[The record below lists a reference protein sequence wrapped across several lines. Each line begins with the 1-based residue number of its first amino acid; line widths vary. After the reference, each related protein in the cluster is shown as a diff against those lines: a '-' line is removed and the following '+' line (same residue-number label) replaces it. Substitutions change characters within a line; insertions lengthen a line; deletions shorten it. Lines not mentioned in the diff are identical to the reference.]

1 MLWLSSIKWVG
12 NKEILKAVK
21 SSYYWWNKWTGYSLL
36 ILLLVTTP
44 LFTILIKLF
53 DSPGGS
59 WSHIANTLLF
69 GYFQNTIFLLL
80 GVAAFT
86 FLLGVSTAWLV
97 SNYEFPGRKYFEWLL
112 ILPLGFPGYIMAYTY
127 VGILDYTGPIQVFFR
142 NTFDI
147 HVKGSLIDIMNLPG
161 AIFILSITLFPYVFL
176 ITRSSFLQQSKTLQE
191 ASFLLGA
198 NRFKTFFKVALPMAR
213 PAIVAGIAL
222 ASMEVLNDYGTVKY
236 FGVNTFTTGI
246 FRAWFS
252 MGDSN
257 TAIYLAGIL
266 MVFVFVILFLE
277 SLQRGNRQYAA
288 VNGMQKPI
296 SRIQPTIGKKILY
309 SGICLSIFL
318 LSFFIPFLQLLNW
331 VSMTWEKVVNKDFF
345 QLIYRSFGLAAVSGL
360 LIVIFSVVMLYALRL
375 SPFKWV
381 KNITKVA
388 TLGYAI
394 PGAVIAVGIMIPF
407 IALDKWIY
415 ETLISSKTAGLF
427 FSGTLFALVFAYIV
441 RFMAVGYNPVEAG
454 FQKIGLHVNEAS
466 RLLGIRSTKTLWK
479 IDLPLIK
486 TSLVSGIILVFVDV
500 LKELPLTLILRPF
513 NYQTLATKAF
523 DMATNEM
530 IAESSNAAL
539 IIILTGIIPIIFLN
553 KLIEK
558 R

>member
-1 MLWLSSIKWVG
+1 MD
-12 NKEILKAVK
+12 ILKK
-21 SSYYWWNKWTGYSLL
+21 NYFWWNKWTGYSLL
-36 ILLLVTTP
+36 ILLLVATP
-44 LFTILIKLF
+44 LFTIFIKLF
-53 DSPGGS
+53 NSPGAS
-59 WSHIANTLLF
+59 WSHIANNLLL
-69 GYFQNTIFLLL
+69 GYFQNTVLLLL
-80 GVAAFT
+80 GVAAMT

-97 SNYEFPGRKYFEWLL
+97 SNYEFPGRRYFEWLL

-127 VGILDYTGPIQVFFR
+127 VGLLDYTGPIQVFFR

-147 HVKGSLIDIMNLPG
+147 QVKGSLVDIMNLPG

-176 ITRSSFLQQSKTLQE
+176 ISRSSFLQQSKTLQE

-252 MGDSN
+252 LGDST
-257 TAIYLAGIL
+257 TAIYLAAIL
-266 MVFVFVILFLE
+266 MVFVFVILYLE
-277 SLQRGNRQYAA
+277 SLQRGNRQYSTI
-288 VNGMQKPI
+288 NSIQKPT
-296 SRIQPTIGKKILY
+296 SRIHPTLGKKMLY
-309 SGICLSIFL
+309 TSICTSIFL
-318 LSFFIPFLQLLNW
+318 LSFLFPFLQLVHW
-331 VSMTWEKVVNKDFF
+331 VSLTYSKVVNQDFF
-345 QLIYRSFGLAAVSGL
+345 LLIFRSFGLAAASGL
-360 LIVIFSVVMLYALRL
+360 VVVILSIVLLYALRL
-375 SPFKWV
+375 SPFRWV
-381 KNITKVA
+381 KSITKIA

-394 PGAVIAVGIMIPF
+394 PGAVIAVGVMIPF

-415 ETLISSKTAGLF
+415 GTLFSSQVAGLF

-454 FQKIGLHVNEAS
+454 FQKIGIHVNEAS
-466 RLLGIRSTKTLWK
+466 RLLGVRSTKTLWK

-486 TSLVSGIILVFVDV
+486 TSLVSGILLVFVDV

-530 IAESSNAAL
+530 IAESANAAL

-553 KLIEK
+553 RLIKK
-558 R
+558 REL

>member
-1 MLWLSSIKWVG
+1 M
-12 NKEILKAVK
+12 KAVK
-21 SSYYWWNKWTGYSLL
+21 RSYYWWNKWTGYSLL
-36 ILLLVTTP
+36 ILLLVATP
-44 LFTILIKLF
+44 LITILIKLF

-80 GVAAFT
+80 GVAALT

-127 VGILDYTGPIQVFFR
+127 VGILDYTGPIQVFLR

-147 HVKGSLIDIMNLPG
+147 HFKGSLIDIMNLPG

-198 NRFKTFFKVALPMAR
+198 NRLKTFIKVALPMAR

-257 TAIYLAGIL
+257 TAIYLAAIL

-277 SLQRGNRQYAA
+277 SIQRGNRQYAA
-288 VNGMQKPI
+288 VNGLQKPTA
-296 SRIQPTIGKKILY
+296 RIHPTIGKKILY

-331 VSMTWEKVVNKDFF
+331 VSMTWDKVVNKDFF
-345 QLIYRSFGLAAVSGL
+345 LLIYRSFGLAAVSGL
-360 LIVIFSVVMLYALRL
+360 LIVVFSVIMLYALRL

-407 IALDKWIY
+407 IGLDKWIY
-415 ETLISSKTAGLF
+415 GTLFSSKTAGLF

-454 FQKIGLHVNEAS
+454 FQKIGIHVNEAS

>member
-1 MLWLSSIKWVG
+1 M
-12 NKEILKAVK
+12 NILKRN
-21 SSYYWWNKWTGYSLL
+21 YFWWNKWIGYSLL
-36 ILLLVTTP
+36 ILLLVATP
-44 LFTILIKLF
+44 LFTIFFKLF

-59 WSHIANTLLF
+59 WSHIANNLLL
-69 GYFQNTIFLLL
+69 GYFQNTILLLL
-80 GVAAFT
+80 GVAILT

-127 VGILDYTGPIQVFFR
+127 VGLLDYTGPIQVFFR
-142 NTFDI
+142 NNFD
-147 HVKGSLIDIMNLPG
+147 VQFKGSLIDIMNIPG

-198 NRFKTFFKVALPMAR
+198 NRFMTFFKVALPMAR

-252 MGDSN
+252 MGDAS
-257 TAIYLAGIL
+257 TAIYLAAIL
-266 MVFVFVILFLE
+266 MVFVFVILYLE
-277 SLQRGNRQYAA
+277 SLQRGNRQYSTA
-288 VNGMQKPI
+288 NGTQKPTA
-296 SRIQPTIGKKILY
+296 RVHPTLGKKILF
-309 SGICLSIFL
+309 SSICTSIFL
-318 LSFFIPFLQLLNW
+318 LSFLFPFLQLVQW
-331 VSMTWEKVVNKDFF
+331 VSLTYTKVVNQDFF
-345 QLIYRSFGLAAVSGL
+345 LLIYRSFGLAAISGL
-360 LIVIFSVVMLYALRL
+360 FIVMLSIVLLYALRL

-381 KNITKVA
+381 KNITKIA

-394 PGAVIAVGIMIPF
+394 PGAVIAVGVMVPF

-415 ETLISSKTAGLF
+415 GTLFTSQTAGLF

-454 FQKIGLHVNEAS
+454 FQKIGIHINEAS
-466 RLLGIRSTKTLWK
+466 RLLGAKSTRTLWK

-486 TSLVSGIILVFVDV
+486 ISLISGILLVFVDV

-530 IAESSNAAL
+530 IAESANAAL

-553 KLIEK
+553 RLIKK
-558 R
+558 REL

>member
-1 MLWLSSIKWVG
+1 MEIVKG
-12 NKEILKAVK
+12 N
-21 SSYYWWNKWTGYSLL
+21 YYWWNKWTGYALA
-36 ILLLVTTP
+36 ILMLVATP
-44 LFTILIKLF
+44 LFTIIFKLF

-59 WSHIANTLLF
+59 WFHIVNNLLF
-69 GYFQNTIFLLL
+69 GYFQNTILLLL
-80 GVAAFT
+80 GVAVFT
-86 FLLGVSTAWLV
+86 FLLGVSTAWII
-97 SNYEFPGRKYFEWLL
+97 SNYEFPGRRYFEWLL

-127 VGILDYTGPIQVFFR
+127 VGVLDYAGPIQAFLR
-142 NTFDI
+142 NSLDI
-147 HVKGSLIDIMNLPG
+147 QVTGSLLDIMNLPG

-176 ITRSSFLQQSKTLQE
+176 ISRASFIQQSKTLQE

-198 NRFKTFFKVALPMAR
+198 NRIVTFFKVALPMAR

-236 FGVNTFTTGI
+236 FGVSTFTTGI

-252 MGDSN
+252 MGDAT

-266 MVFVFVILFLE
+266 MVFVFVILYLE
-277 SLQRGNRQYAA
+277 SLQRGNRQFSSSNSA
-288 VNGMQKPI
+288 NKPTA
-296 SRIQPTIGKKILY
+296 RVEATLNYKILFT
-309 SGICLSIFL
+309 GICSFIFL
-318 LSFFIPFLQLLNW
+318 ISFLIPFLQLTYW
-331 VSMTWEKVVNKDFF
+331 VSLTYEKVVNAGFF
-345 QLIYRSFGLAAVSGL
+345 LLIFRSFGLAALSGFFIVL
-360 LIVIFSVVMLYALRL
+360 LAVVLLYALRL

-381 KNITKVA
+381 KSITKIS
-388 TLGYAI
+388 TLGYAV

-407 IALDKWIY
+407 LAFDKWIY
-415 ETLISSKTAGLF
+415 STFLSSTKAGLIL
-427 FSGTLFALVFAYIV
+427 SGTLFALVFAYIV

-454 FQKIGLHVNEAS
+454 FQKIGIHVNEAS
-466 RLLGIRSTKTLWK
+466 RLLGMGSTRTLWK

-486 TSLVSGIILVFVDV
+486 TSLISGILLVFVDV

-530 IAESSNAAL
+530 IAESANAAL

-553 KLIEK
+553 RLIQK
-558 R
+558 REL

>member
-1 MLWLSSIKWVG
+1 MDIIKR
-12 NKEILKAVK
+12 K
-21 SSYYWWNKWTGYSLL
+21 YYWWNKWTGFALL
-36 ILLLVTTP
+36 ILLFVATP
-44 LFTILIKLF
+44 LFTILFKLF
-53 DSPGGS
+53 TSPGGS
-59 WSHIANTLLF
+59 WSHIANNLLF
-69 GYFQNTIFLLL
+69 GYFQNTLLILL
-80 GVAAFT
+80 GVAFST

-97 SNYEFPGRKYFEWLL
+97 SSYEFPGRRYFEWLL

-127 VGILDYTGPIQVFFR
+127 VGILDYTGPIQTFLR

-147 HVKGSLIDIMNLPG
+147 QVKGSLIDIMNLPG

-176 ITRSSFLQQSKTLQE
+176 IARSSFLQQSKTMQE
-191 ASFLLGA
+191 ASFLLGV
-198 NRFKTFFKVALPMAR
+198 NRTKTFFKVALPMAR

-252 MGDSN
+252 MGDST
-257 TAIYLAGIL
+257 TAIYLAAIL
-266 MVFVFVILFLE
+266 MIFVFAILYLE
-277 SLQRGNRQYAA
+277 SIQRGNRQYSS
-288 VNGMQKPI
+288 VNGLNKPTA
-296 SRIQPTIGKKILY
+296 RIQVSTKNKILY
-309 SGICLSIFL
+309 TTICTLVFL
-318 LSFFIPFLQLLNW
+318 VSFFIPFLQLLQW
-331 VSMTWEKVVNKDFF
+331 VSMTYMKVVNQDFF
-345 QLIYRSFGLAAVSGL
+345 LLIFRSFGLAALVGIL
-360 LIVIFSVVMLYALRL
+360 VVIFSVILLYALRL

-381 KNITKVA
+381 KSITKIA

-394 PGAVIAVGIMIPF
+394 PGAVIAVGVMIPLLAF
-407 IALDKWIY
+407 DKWIY
-415 ETLISSKTAGLF
+415 DAIFSSRVAGLF
-427 FSGTLFALVFAYIV
+427 LSGTLFALTFAYIV

-454 FQKIGLHVNEAS
+454 FQKIGIHINEAS
-466 RLLGIRSTKTLWK
+466 RLLGVKSTKTLWK

-486 TSLVSGIILVFVDV
+486 SSLFSGILLVFVDV

-530 IAESSNAAL
+530 IAESANAAM

-553 KLIEK
+553 RMIKK
-558 R
+558 REL

>member
-1 MLWLSSIKWVG
+1 LEV
-12 NKEILKAVK
+12 LKRN
-21 SSYYWWNKWTGYSLL
+21 YYWWNKWTGYSLL
-36 ILLLVTTP
+36 ILLLVATP
-44 LFTILIKLF
+44 LFTIFIKLF

-59 WSHIANTLLF
+59 WSHIANNLLF
-69 GYFQNTIFLLL
+69 GYFQNTILLLL
-80 GVAAFT
+80 GVAFFT

-127 VGILDYTGPIQVFFR
+127 VGILDYTGPLQVFLR

-147 HVKGSLIDIMNLPG
+147 NFRGSVIDIMNLPG

-176 ITRSSFLQQSKTLQE
+176 ISRSSFVGQSKTLQE
-191 ASFLLGA
+191 ASFLLGT
-198 NRFKTFFKVALPMAR
+198 NRLKTFFKVALPMAR

-252 MGDSN
+252 LGDSS
-257 TAIYLAGIL
+257 TAIYLAAIL
-266 MVFVFVILFLE
+266 MVFVFVILYLE
-277 SLQRGNRQYAA
+277 SIQRGQRQYSS
-288 VNGMQKPI
+288 VHGVQ
-296 SRIQPTIGKKILY
+296 RPTARLHPTLWKKLFY
-309 SGICLSIFL
+309 SGICLFIFL
-318 LSFFIPFLQLLNW
+318 LSFLFPFLQLIHW
-331 VSMTWEKVVNKDFF
+331 VSMTYSKVVNKDFF
-345 QLIYRSFGLAAVSGL
+345 LLIYRSFGLAAISGII
-360 LIVIFSVVMLYALRL
+360 IVFFSVVLLYALRL

-381 KNITKVA
+381 KNITKIA

-394 PGAVIAVGIMIPF
+394 PGAVSAVGVMIPF
-407 IALDKWIY
+407 ISMDKWIY
-415 ETLISSKTAGLF
+415 GTLISSKTAGLF

-454 FQKIGLHVNEAS
+454 FQKIGIHVNEAS
-466 RLLGIRSTKTLWK
+466 RLLGTRSTKTLWK
-479 IDLPLIK
+479 IDLPLIR
-486 TSLVSGIILVFVDV
+486 TSLVSGIILVFVDI

-530 IAESSNAAL
+530 IAESANAAL

-553 KLIEK
+553 RLLK
-558 R
+558 

>member
-1 MLWLSSIKWVG
+1 MEV
-12 NKEILKAVK
+12 VK
-21 SSYYWWNKWTGYSLL
+21 RNYYWWNKWTGYSLL
-36 ILLLVTTP
+36 ILLLVATP
-44 LFTILIKLF
+44 LFTIFIKLF
-53 DSPGGS
+53 DNPGGS
-59 WSHIANTLLF
+59 WSHIANNLLF
-69 GYFQNTIFLLL
+69 GYFQNTILLLL
-80 GVAAFT
+80 GVAFFT

-127 VGILDYTGPIQVFFR
+127 VGILDYTGPLQVFLR

-147 HVKGSLIDIMNLPG
+147 SFKGSVIDIMNLPG

-176 ITRSSFLQQSKTLQE
+176 ISRASFVQQSKTLQE
-191 ASFLLGA
+191 ASYLLGT
-198 NRFKTFFKVALPMAR
+198 NRLKTFYKVALPMAR

-252 MGDSN
+252 LGDSS
-257 TAIYLAGIL
+257 TAIYLAAIL
-266 MVFVFVILFLE
+266 MVFVFVILYLE
-277 SLQRGNRQYAA
+277 SLQRGQRQFSS
-288 VNGMQKPI
+288 VHGTQ
-296 SRIQPTIGKKILY
+296 RPTVRLHPTFGKKLFY
-309 SGICLSIFL
+309 SAICLVIFL
-318 LSFFIPFLQLLNW
+318 LSFLFPFLQLLHW
-331 VSMTWEKVVNKDFF
+331 VNMTYSKVVNQDFF
-345 QLIYRSFGLAAVSGL
+345 LLIYRSFGLAAVSGII
-360 LIVIFSVVMLYALRL
+360 IVIFSVVLLYALRL

-381 KNITKVA
+381 KNITKIS

-394 PGAVIAVGIMIPF
+394 PGAVIAVGVMIPF

-415 ETLISSKTAGLF
+415 GTLISSKTAGLF
-427 FSGTLFALVFAYIV
+427 FSGTLFALVFAYLV

-454 FQKIGLHVNEAS
+454 FQKIGIHVNEAS
-466 RLLGIRSTKTLWK
+466 RLLGTRSTKTLWK

-486 TSLVSGIILVFVDV
+486 TSLVTGIILVFVDV

-530 IAESSNAAL
+530 IAESANAAL

-553 KLIEK
+553 RLIK
-558 R
+558 

>member
-1 MLWLSSIKWVG
+1 LD
-12 NKEILKAVK
+12 ILKK
-21 SSYYWWNKWTGYSLL
+21 NYFWWNKWTGYSLL
-36 ILLLVTTP
+36 ILLLVATP
-44 LFTILIKLF
+44 LFTIFIKLF

-59 WSHIANTLLF
+59 WSHIANNLLM
-69 GYFQNTIFLLL
+69 GYFQNTILLLL
-80 GVAAFT
+80 GVAIMT

-142 NTFDI
+142 NTFDMQ
-147 HVKGSLIDIMNLPG
+147 VRGSLIDIMNLPG
-161 AIFILSITLFPYVFL
+161 AVFILSITLFPYVFL

-252 MGDSN
+252 MGDSS
-257 TAIYLAGIL
+257 TAIYLAAIL
-266 MVFVFVILFLE
+266 MVFVFVILYLE
-277 SLQRGNRQYAA
+277 SLQRGNRQYSA
-288 VNGMQKPI
+288 VNGIQKPTA
-296 SRIQPTIGKKILY
+296 RVHPALGKKIFY
-309 SGICLSIFL
+309 TSICTSIFL
-318 LSFFIPFLQLLNW
+318 ISFLFPFLQLVNW
-331 VSMTWEKVVNKDFF
+331 VSLTYTKVVNQDFF
-345 QLIYRSFGLAAVSGL
+345 LLIFRSFGLAAVSGIF
-360 LIVIFSVVMLYALRL
+360 IVILSIVLLYALRL

-381 KNITKVA
+381 KNITKIA

-394 PGAVIAVGIMIPF
+394 PGAVIAVGVMIPF
-407 IALDKWIY
+407 IALDKWVY
-415 ETLISSKTAGLF
+415 GNLFSSQVAGLF

-454 FQKIGLHVNEAS
+454 FQKIGIHVNEAS
-466 RLLGIRSTKTLWK
+466 RLLGVRSTRTLWK

-486 TSLVSGIILVFVDV
+486 TSLVSGILLVFVDV

-530 IAESSNAAL
+530 IAESANAAL
-539 IIILTGIIPIIFLN
+539 IIILTGIVPIIFLN
-553 KLIEK
+553 RLIKK
-558 R
+558 REL

>member
-1 MLWLSSIKWVG
+1 LEV
-12 NKEILKAVK
+12 VK
-21 SSYYWWNKWTGYSLL
+21 RNYYWWNKWTGYSLL
-36 ILLLVTTP
+36 ILLLVATP
-44 LFTILIKLF
+44 LFTIFIKLF

-59 WSHIANTLLF
+59 WSHIANNLLF
-69 GYFQNTIFLLL
+69 GYFQNTILLLL
-80 GVAAFT
+80 GVAFFT

-127 VGILDYTGPIQVFFR
+127 VGILDYTGPLQVFLR

-147 HVKGSLIDIMNLPG
+147 SFKGSVIDIMNLPG

-176 ITRSSFLQQSKTLQE
+176 ISRASFVQQSKTLQE
-191 ASFLLGA
+191 ASYLLGT
-198 NRFKTFFKVALPMAR
+198 NRLKTFYKVALPMAR

-252 MGDSN
+252 LGDSS
-257 TAIYLAGIL
+257 TAIYLAAIL
-266 MVFVFVILFLE
+266 MVFVFVILYLE
-277 SLQRGNRQYAA
+277 SLQRGQRQFSS
-288 VNGMQKPI
+288 VHGTQ
-296 SRIQPTIGKKILY
+296 RPTVRLHPTFGKKLFY
-309 SGICLSIFL
+309 STICLVIFL
-318 LSFFIPFLQLLNW
+318 LSFLFPFLQLLHW
-331 VSMTWEKVVNKDFF
+331 VNMTYSKVVNQDFF
-345 QLIYRSFGLAAVSGL
+345 LLIYRSFGLAAVSGII
-360 LIVIFSVVMLYALRL
+360 IVIFSVVLLYALRL

-381 KNITKVA
+381 KNITKIS

-394 PGAVIAVGIMIPF
+394 PGAVIAVGVMIPF

-415 ETLISSKTAGLF
+415 GTLISSKTAGLF
-427 FSGTLFALVFAYIV
+427 FSGTLFALVFAYLV

-454 FQKIGLHVNEAS
+454 FQKIGIHVNEAS
-466 RLLGIRSTKTLWK
+466 RLLGTRSTKTLWK

-530 IAESSNAAL
+530 IAESANAAL

-553 KLIEK
+553 RLIK
-558 R
+558 

>member
-1 MLWLSSIKWVG
+1 M
-12 NKEILKAVK
+12 
-21 SSYYWWNKWTGYSLL
+21 L
-36 ILLLVTTP
+36 ILLLIATP
-44 LFTILIKLF
+44 LFTIFFKLF
-53 DSPGGS
+53 DKPGDS
-59 WSHIANTLLF
+59 WQHIVNNLLF
-69 GYFQNTIFLLL
+69 GYFQNTILILI
-80 GVAAFT
+80 GVAIMT

-127 VGILDYTGPIQVFFR
+127 VGLLDYTGPIQVFLR

-147 HVKGSLIDIMNLPG
+147 QVRGSLLDIMNLPG

-176 ITRSSFLQQSKTLQE
+176 ISRSSFVQQSKTLQE
-191 ASFLLGA
+191 ASFLLGK
-198 NRFKTFFKVALPMAR
+198 NRMQTFFMVALPMAR

-252 MGDSN
+252 LGDAS
-257 TAIYLAGIL
+257 TAIYLAAIL
-266 MVFVFVILFLE
+266 MVFVFVILYME
-277 SLQRGNRQYAA
+277 SAQRGNRQYASSKD
-288 VNGMQKPI
+288 VQKPLI
-296 SRIQPTIGKKILY
+296 RTIPTVGKKILY
-309 SGICLSIFL
+309 TSICTIIFL
-318 LSFFIPFLQLLNW
+318 VSFFVPFLQLLHW
-331 VSMTWEKVVNKDFF
+331 VSMTYSKVINADFW
-345 QLIYRSFGLAAVSGL
+345 LLVYRSFVLAAVSGVVVVALSVIL
-360 LIVIFSVVMLYALRL
+360 LYTLRL
-375 SPFKWV
+375 SPFRWV

-394 PGAVIAVGIMIPF
+394 PGAVIAVGIMIPLLS
-407 IALDKWIY
+407 LDKWIY
-415 ETLISSKTAGLF
+415 TTFISAKAAGLF
-427 FSGTLFALVFAYIV
+427 FSGTLLALIFAYIV

-454 FQKIGLHVNEAS
+454 FQKIGMHVNEAS
-466 RLLGIRSTKTLWK
+466 RLLGARSTKTLWK

-486 TSLVSGIILVFVDV
+486 TSLISGILLVFVDV

-530 IAESSNAAL
+530 IAESANAAL

-553 KLIEK
+553 KLIKK
-558 R
+558 REP

>member
-1 MLWLSSIKWVG
+1 MDI
-12 NKEILKAVK
+12 VK
-21 SSYYWWNKWTGYSLL
+21 RSYYWWNKWTGYSLL
-36 ILLLVTTP
+36 ILLLVATP
-44 LFTILIKLF
+44 LFTIFIKLF
-53 DSPGGS
+53 DKPGGS
-59 WSHIANTLLF
+59 WSHIANNLLF
-69 GYFQNTIFLLL
+69 GYFQNTILLL
-80 GVAAFT
+80 IGVAFFT

-127 VGILDYTGPIQVFFR
+127 VGILDYTGPVQSFLR

-147 HVKGSLIDIMNLPG
+147 HFKGSVIDIMNLPG

-176 ITRSSFLQQSKTLQE
+176 ISRSSFLQQSKTLQE

-198 NRFKTFFKVALPMAR
+198 NRMRTFFKVALPMAR

-252 MGDSN
+252 LGDSS
-257 TAIYLAGIL
+257 TAIYLAAIL
-266 MVFVFVILFLE
+266 MMFVFVILYLE
-277 SLQRGNRQYAA
+277 SLQRGNRQYSA
-288 VNGMQKPI
+288 VNGIQKPTA
-296 SRIQPTIGKKILY
+296 RIHPTWGKKILY
-309 SGICLSIFL
+309 TGISLTIFL
-318 LSFFIPFLQLLNW
+318 ISFLFPFLQLLHW
-331 VSMTWEKVVNKDFF
+331 VSLTYTKVVNNDFF
-345 QLIYRSFGLAAVSGL
+345 LLIYRSFGLAAVSGL
-360 LIVIFSVVMLYALRL
+360 IIVIFSVILLYALRL

-381 KNITKVA
+381 KNISKIA

-394 PGAVIAVGIMIPF
+394 PGAVIAVGVMIPF
-407 IALDKWIY
+407 IGLDKWIY
-415 ETLISSKTAGLF
+415 GSFLSSKTAGLF

-454 FQKIGLHVNEAS
+454 FQKIGIHINEAS

-530 IAESSNAAL
+530 IAESANAAL

-553 KLIEK
+553 RLIKEK
-558 R
+558 

>member
-1 MLWLSSIKWVG
+1 MEV
-12 NKEILKAVK
+12 LKRN
-21 SSYYWWNKWTGYSLL
+21 YYWWNKWTGYSLL
-36 ILLLVTTP
+36 ILLLVATP
-44 LFTILIKLF
+44 LFTIFIKLF

-59 WSHIANTLLF
+59 WSHIANNLLF
-69 GYFQNTIFLLL
+69 GYFQNTILLLL
-80 GVAAFT
+80 GVAFFT

-127 VGILDYTGPIQVFFR
+127 VGILDYTGPLQVFLR

-147 HVKGSLIDIMNLPG
+147 NFRGSVIDIMNLPG

-176 ITRSSFLQQSKTLQE
+176 ISRSSFVGQSKTLQE
-191 ASFLLGA
+191 ASFLLGT
-198 NRFKTFFKVALPMAR
+198 NRLKTFFKVALPMAR

-252 MGDSN
+252 LGDSS
-257 TAIYLAGIL
+257 TAIYLAAIL
-266 MVFVFVILFLE
+266 MVFVFVILYLE
-277 SLQRGNRQYAA
+277 SIQRGQRQYSS
-288 VNGMQKPI
+288 VHGVQ
-296 SRIQPTIGKKILY
+296 RPTARLHPTLWKKLFY
-309 SGICLSIFL
+309 SGACLFIFL
-318 LSFFIPFLQLLNW
+318 LSFLFPFLQLIHW
-331 VSMTWEKVVNKDFF
+331 VSMTYSKVVNKDFF
-345 QLIYRSFGLAAVSGL
+345 LLIYRSFGLAAISGII
-360 LIVIFSVVMLYALRL
+360 IVFFSVVLLYALRL

-381 KNITKVA
+381 KNITKIA

-394 PGAVIAVGIMIPF
+394 PGAVIAVGVMIPF
-407 IALDKWIY
+407 IGLDKWIY
-415 ETLISSKTAGLF
+415 GTLISSKTAGLF

-454 FQKIGLHVNEAS
+454 FQKIGIHVNEAS
-466 RLLGIRSTKTLWK
+466 RLLGTRSTKTLWK

-486 TSLVSGIILVFVDV
+486 TSLVSGIILVFVDI

-530 IAESSNAAL
+530 IAESANAAL

-553 KLIEK
+553 RLLK
-558 R
+558 

>member
-1 MLWLSSIKWVG
+1 MD
-12 NKEILKAVK
+12 ILKRN
-21 SSYYWWNKWTGYSLL
+21 YFWWNKWTGYSLL
-36 ILLLVTTP
+36 ILLLVATP
-44 LFTILIKLF
+44 LFTIFIKLF

-59 WSHIANTLLF
+59 WSHIANNLLI
-69 GYFQNTIFLLL
+69 GYFQNTILLLL
-80 GVAAFT
+80 GVAVMT

-142 NTFDI
+142 NTFDL

-161 AIFILSITLFPYVFL
+161 AVFILSITLFPYVFL

-198 NRFKTFFKVALPMAR
+198 NRFKTFYKVALPMAR

-252 MGDSN
+252 MGDSS
-257 TAIYLAGIL
+257 TAIYLAAIL
-266 MVFVFVILFLE
+266 MVFVFVILYLE
-277 SLQRGNRQYAA
+277 SLQRGNRQYSS
-288 VNGMQKPI
+288 VNGIQKPT
-296 SRIQPTIGKKILY
+296 SRVHPSLGKKVFFT
-309 SGICLSIFL
+309 GICTTIFL
-318 LSFFIPFLQLLNW
+318 LSFLFPFLQLVNW
-331 VSMTWEKVVNKDFF
+331 VSQTYAKMVNQDFF
-345 QLIYRSFGLAAVSGL
+345 LLIYRSFGLAAISGV
-360 LIVIFSVVMLYALRL
+360 LIVILSIVLLYALRL

-381 KNITKVA
+381 KNITKIA

-394 PGAVIAVGIMIPF
+394 PGAVIAVGVMIPF

-415 ETLISSKTAGLF
+415 NTLFTSQVAGLI

-454 FQKIGLHVNEAS
+454 FQNIGIHVNEAS
-466 RLLGIRSTKTLWK
+466 RLLGVRSTWTLWK

-486 TSLVSGIILVFVDV
+486 TSLVSGILLVFVDV

-530 IAESSNAAL
+530 IAESANAAL
-539 IIILTGIIPIIFLN
+539 IIILTGIIPIMFLN
-553 KLIEK
+553 RLIKK
-558 R
+558 REL

>member
-1 MLWLSSIKWVG
+1 MD
-12 NKEILKAVK
+12 ILKK
-21 SSYYWWNKWTGYSLL
+21 NYFWWNKWTGYSLL
-36 ILLLVTTP
+36 ILLLVATP
-44 LFTILIKLF
+44 LFTIFIKLF
-53 DSPGGS
+53 NSPGAS
-59 WSHIANTLLF
+59 WSHIANNLLL
-69 GYFQNTIFLLL
+69 GYFQNTVLLLL
-80 GVAAFT
+80 GVAAMT

-97 SNYEFPGRKYFEWLL
+97 SNYEFPGRRYFEWLL

-127 VGILDYTGPIQVFFR
+127 VGLLDYTGPIQVFFR

-147 HVKGSLIDIMNLPG
+147 QVKGSLVDIMNLPG

-176 ITRSSFLQQSKTLQE
+176 ISRSSFLQQSKTLQE

-252 MGDSN
+252 LGDST
-257 TAIYLAGIL
+257 TAIYLAAIL
-266 MVFVFVILFLE
+266 MVFVFVILYLE
-277 SLQRGNRQYAA
+277 SLQRGNRQYSTI
-288 VNGMQKPI
+288 NSIQKPT
-296 SRIQPTIGKKILY
+296 SRIHPTLGKKMLY
-309 SGICLSIFL
+309 TSICTSIFL
-318 LSFFIPFLQLLNW
+318 LSFLFPFLQLVHW
-331 VSMTWEKVVNKDFF
+331 VSLTYSKVVNQDFF
-345 QLIYRSFGLAAVSGL
+345 LLIFRSFGLAAASGL
-360 LIVIFSVVMLYALRL
+360 VVVILSIVLLYALRL
-375 SPFKWV
+375 SPFRWV
-381 KNITKVA
+381 KSITKIA

-394 PGAVIAVGIMIPF
+394 PGAVIAVGVMIPF
-407 IALDKWIY
+407 IALDKWVY
-415 ETLISSKTAGLF
+415 STLFTSQVAGLF

-454 FQKIGLHVNEAS
+454 FQKIGIHVNEAS
-466 RLLGIRSTKTLWK
+466 RLLGVRSTKTLWK

-486 TSLVSGIILVFVDV
+486 TSLVSGILLVFVDV

-530 IAESSNAAL
+530 IAESANAAL

-553 KLIEK
+553 RLIKK
-558 R
+558 REL